1 MIWIESAV
9 IRSLSGLKAS
19 STLNL
24 HRQVQQSNASRSII
38 LNPFSRVIF
47 HQEFLIQLRCLWLL
61 VQQLLIL
68 LFGNRSARDLRVIVT
83 TGTSNNL
90 FLDYDL
96 GWLPLSGSCRSLIVL
111 RGYLVLRH
119 DLSLL
124 IRIRLTPLRSPRK
137 TLI

>member
-1 MIWIESAV
+1 M
-9 IRSLSGLKAS
+9 
-19 STLNL
+19 
-24 HRQVQQSNASRSII
+24 
-38 LNPFSRVIF
+38 
-47 HQEFLIQLRCLWLL
+47 L

-83 TGTSNNL
+83 TATSDNL
-90 FLDYDL
+90 LLDYDL
-96 GWLPLSGSCRSLIVL
+96 RWLPRGGSCRSLIVL
-111 RGYLVLRH
+111 RGDLVLRH